1 MGLELALDRWRTSQ
15 RRNPFLAPEPTSH
28 AFNRRR
34 ILMVSSTVARG
45 GCERQILGTAAM
57 LIERGYQVALLLFA
71 RPPVNESFE
80 AEFRKLR
87 IPLLFA
93 DECRLNLESEALNRL
108 ALSLPHDMFN
118 FAASVHSTILDQRPH
133 VVHAWS
139 DYASVVAGGVAAA
152 LNVPRIVLGQ
162 RSVPPPHRQDER
174 ASIFLASYR
183 ALATNPRVVLVNN
196 NALNATAY
204 ERWLTL
210 SKGCIAVIPNALW
223 PGTVRSVSVGESR
236 QKRLRLGVPQ
246 NAKVVGSLMRF
257 VEEKDPDLWLETAL
271 HLMRADNVKFVLA
284 GYGELKER
292 IAGKVVQ
299 MGLSQRFTFLDTVTD
314 LAAFYPLLDV
324 FLMTSRFEG
333 TPNVLI
339 EAQAAGCAIVATD
352 VGGVREV
359 VADGLTARI
368 VKSRTAAEIA
378 AEVLEILADNEWL
391 SRARALGPQITEER
405 FNPQR
410 VLERTLHLYYPER
423 SLFRKF
429 LMQAKEFLFP
439 GAAAHM
445 KPMF

>member
-15 RRNPFLAPEPTSH
+15 RRNPFLAPELPSH

-71 RPPVNESFE
+71 RPTVNESFE

-196 NALNATAY
+196 NALNAAAY

-223 PGTVRSVSVGESR
+223 PGSIRSVSVGESR
-236 QKRLRLGVPQ
+236 QKRLGLGVPQ
-246 NAKVVGSLMRF
+246 DAKVVGSLMRF
-257 VEEKDPDLWLETAL
+257 VEEKDPDLWLDTAL
-271 HLMRADNVKFVLA
+271 HLMRADNVRFCV
-284 GYGELKER
+284 GR
-292 IAGKVVQ
+292 IWRAQGADCRQSCPNGAV
-299 MGLSQRFTFLDTVTD
+299 TTV
-314 LAAFYPLLDV
+314 Y
-324 FLMTSRFEG
+324 
-333 TPNVLI
+333 
-339 EAQAAGCAIVATD
+339 
-352 VGGVREV
+352 
-359 VADGLTARI
+359 
-368 VKSRTAAEIA
+368 
-378 AEVLEILADNEWL
+378 L
-391 SRARALGPQITEER
+391 SRHCDRFGGILPLARCIPDD
-405 FNPQR
+405 
-410 VLERTLHLYYPER
+410 
-423 SLFRKF
+423 
-429 LMQAKEFLFP
+429 FP
-439 GAAAHM
+439 V
-445 KPMF
+445 

>member
-1 MGLELALDRWRTSQ
+1 
-15 RRNPFLAPEPTSH
+15 
-28 AFNRRR
+28 
-34 ILMVSSTVARG
+34 
-45 GCERQILGTAAM
+45 
-57 LIERGYQVALLLFA
+57 
-71 RPPVNESFE
+71 
-80 AEFRKLR
+80 
-87 IPLLFA
+87 
-93 DECRLNLESEALNRL
+93 
-108 ALSLPHDMFN
+108 
-118 FAASVHSTILDQRPH
+118 
-133 VVHAWS
+133 
-139 DYASVVAGGVAAA
+139 
-152 LNVPRIVLGQ
+152 
-162 RSVPPPHRQDER
+162 
-174 ASIFLASYR
+174 
-183 ALATNPRVVLVNN
+183 
-196 NALNATAY
+196 
-204 ERWLTL
+204 
-210 SKGCIAVIPNALW
+210 
-223 PGTVRSVSVGESR
+223 
-236 QKRLRLGVPQ
+236 
-246 NAKVVGSLMRF
+246 
-257 VEEKDPDLWLETAL
+257 
-271 HLMRADNVKFVLA
+271 
-284 GYGELKER
+284 
-292 IAGKVVQ
+292 

-391 SRARALGPQITEER
+391 SRARALGPQIAEEQ

-423 SLFRKF
+423 SLLRKL